1 MLPLGS
7 VPNFFGSFCASIRA
21 RRYSEFYPL
30 NVSLLAMLRAFG
42 RNNFPLPKKIFRI
55 SWKRVSCIALF
66 FLEINSIFFCRK
78 EISLSSFGNASF
90 LIFAK
95 RQIFLLKETAA
106 FFQIFL
112 CQSSVDPS
120 AWNLSCPRGY
130 LEFRFREMLT
140 SAAVFRGFAS
150 FGRER

>member
-30 NVSLLAMLRAFG
+30 NVSLLAMRAFG

-78 EISLSSFGNASF
+78 EISLSSFGNTSF

-95 RQIFLLKETAA
+95 RQIFLLKETAFDCIFSN
-106 FFQIFL
+106 FFMPIL
-112 CQSSVDPS
+112 
-120 AWNLSCPRGY
+120 R
-130 LEFRFREMLT
+130 R
-140 SAAVFRGFAS
+140 S
-150 FGRER
+150 FGMKFVLSKRISRIPV